1 MTFDLSKT
9 ELIVVKKMCAVG
21 SNKIIANEMEISEM
35 TVKVHVRKILKKL
48 GLLNRTLLAVWA
60 VRNGLDK

>member
-21 SNKIIANEMEISEM
+21 SNKIIANEMEISEQ

-48 GLLNRTLLAVWA
+48 NLLNRTLLAVWA
-60 VRNGLDK
+60 VRNGVDK